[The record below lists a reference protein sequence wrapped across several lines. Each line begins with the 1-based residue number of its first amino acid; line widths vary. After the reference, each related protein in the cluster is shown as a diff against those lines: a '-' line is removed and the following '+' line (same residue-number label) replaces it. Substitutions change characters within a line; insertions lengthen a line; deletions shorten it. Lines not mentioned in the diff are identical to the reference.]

1 MSGVKRMMEQHE
13 DMCRSA
19 VGIAIE
25 AGVLKRCEYHEECV
39 FEGPEDIVSAY
50 KLGNY
55 KLKLDEALKEMFD
68 APRKLTDCIKEVV
81 ADHSASECP
90 RCAKFRDE

>member
-1 MSGVKRMMEQHE
+1 MGGAKRLIEQQE
-13 DMCRSA
+13 EMRGAA

-55 KLKLDEALKEMFD
+55 KLKLDAALKGMFD

-81 ADHSASECP
+81 EDHPGTECP
-90 RCAKFRDE
+90 RCAKLREE